1 MASITDAASQI
12 GFSET
17 QWEDFATEDRL
28 VCRKQA
34 THERSNQVSDPKN
47 ADNVGQREEGDDVE
61 AHSVDSVDAYRA
73 AANADAYA
81 NEEPP
86 DVEGHAFNVDSVDNV
101 D

>member
-1 MASITDAASQI
+1 
-12 GFSET
+12 
-17 QWEDFATEDRL
+17 
-28 VCRKQA
+28 
-34 THERSNQVSDPKN
+34 VSDPKN

-61 AHSVDSVDAYRA
+61 AHAFSADTVDSVDAYRA

-86 DVEGHAFNVDSVDNV
+86 DVEGHAFNVDTVDNV

>member
-1 MASITDAASQI
+1 V
-12 GFSET
+12 FSET
-17 QWEDFATEDRL
+17 YREDFGTEDRL

-34 THERSNQVSDPKN
+34 THERSNQVSDPKS

-61 AHSVDSVDAYRA
+61 AHAFSADTVESADAYRA

-86 DVEGHAFNVDSVDNV
+86 DVEGHAFNVDTVDNV